1 MPGTKKYLRNAL
13 RKNNEEGITLIA
25 LIITIVI
32 LIILAS
38 VTINI
43 AFGEGGIIK
52 RAEETKNLTEQVITD
67 KQENINSLFESMEDL
82 IQDNENPENLEYTE
96 YTDIY
101 VTGYLDGTLAFSS
114 TNTKLDGKE
123 EYLEYGNV
131 KDYEFKVTY
140 NYDDGEGADMYTEIS
155 ANTPWIG
162 DSKNYTTVVFVDK
175 IVPSS
180 VAGWFFK
187 FESLTTI
194 QNIENL
200 NTENVSDF
208 SAMFAE
214 CRNIASLDMSKLNT
228 SNATN
233 MSWMF
238 GRCERLTTLNIKGLD
253 TSKVTDMANM
263 FDTCGAITNLD
274 VSDLN
279 TSNVEDMH
287 GMFERCYDL
296 QSLDLSNFNTSKVK
310 NMSIMFAGSES
321 LKELNLS
328 SFDTSKVMDMSYMF
342 GWCTSLKSITI
353 TKDKWVFAAGVD
365 RTDMM
370 TECPAQIIEL

>member
-253 TSKVTDMANM
+253 TSKVETMM
-263 FDTCGAITNLD
+263 
-274 VSDLN
+274 
-279 TSNVEDMH
+279 
-287 GMFERCYDL
+287 GMFQNCPNL
-296 QSLDLSNFNTSKVK
+296 
-310 NMSIMFAGSES
+310 ES
-321 LKELNLS
+321 LNLS